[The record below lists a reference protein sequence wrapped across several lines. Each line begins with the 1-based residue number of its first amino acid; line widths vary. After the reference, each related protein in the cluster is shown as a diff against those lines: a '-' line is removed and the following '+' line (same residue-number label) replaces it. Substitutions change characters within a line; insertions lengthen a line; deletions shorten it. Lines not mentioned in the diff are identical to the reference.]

1 MMTADKDMIKQ
12 LVNILFD
19 NAIKYT
25 EEDGEIVIKTSKK
38 GKFARFEMANT
49 CENAKDIDVRKL
61 FDRFYREDQSRSQ
74 KKGYGIGLSIAQSIV
89 DIHKGKIATGVRKN
103 GMIYFKVTI

>member
-1 MMTADKDMIKQ
+1 MIKQ